1 MYADKDSR
9 GLVSVLEMD
18 RPEWTAL
25 AEAAR
30 MAVGVWRIQL
40 KEFDGVR
47 PCPELDTGVI
57 QRIMYLKERISV
69 CETFVSQLGAVEGKR
84 PAMTFNPFDL

>member
-25 AEAAR
+25 AEAAT
-30 MAVGVWRIQL
+30 MAVGVWRVQL
-40 KEFDGVR
+40 KGFDGVR
-47 PCPELDTGVI
+47 PCPELDTEVI

-69 CETFVSQLGAVEGKR
+69 CETFVSQMKAIEGKGS
-84 PAMTFNPFDL
+84 AQTFNPFDL